1 MQVPSG
7 AVSALF
13 AALAVLVARK
23 TGQLY
28 MGAAFSTTISLVGV
42 ILLAV
47 LPNSG
52 IKLLG
57 YFLAWA
63 MNGTGKQRSMN
74 ASKHAY

>member
-63 MNGTGKQRSMN
+63 MNGTGKHPSVR
-74 ASKHAY
+74 YYEPVY